1 MAYEI
6 LLAKDLKDYATWIM
20 SIQIFIDTDTKISET
35 MIGERIN
42 VGLQPLFN
50 LIFFDLKLLRTGN
63 RKTI

>member
-42 VGLQPLFN
+42 VGL
-50 LIFFDLKLLRTGN
+50 
-63 RKTI
+63 